1 MNKELERIKEMLA
14 SAPKKRRKRVYSAL
28 LFLFLMTGLLI
39 LTGNN
44 NYSCRISQDQKSFL
58 KARIEK
64 IAASGKTSKYMLYRH
79 LKAQIK
85 YETIG
90 KMPCHTF
97 DTASKFLDD
106 YEERI
111 NANR

>member
-1 MNKELERIKEMLA
+1 MNRELERIKEMLG
-14 SAPKKRRKRVYSAL
+14 SAPKKKRKRIYGVL
-28 LFLFLMTGLLI
+28 LFLFLTAGFLI
-39 LTGNN
+39 LTRNN

-58 KARIEK
+58 KARVEK
-64 IAASGKTSKYMLYRH
+64 IAASGKISKYMLYRH
-79 LKAQIK
+79 LKAQFK

-97 DTASKFLDD
+97 DAASKFLDD